1 MKFGVFLKE
10 VILEQSS
17 RAELMTKLQLKYRTF
32 SGLDS
37 ITLSRWVTG
46 STTPSIYK
54 QLLISDCVGKLDEYL
69 KSCDLPKVPTA
80 AKRSYQAYV
89 KQFEH
94 HYYHKILS
102 PYDIKQYVSFFRGPN
117 VEARKYYASALKM
130 KGLSDS
136 TQYIDEKGHIF
147 PVDVFY
153 TQTNNHD
160 VISYAYFNQSVN
172 IMFDSIDINFIDE
185 VDNFLSGIDYDNC
198 ICLGLNYFYDID
210 AHDVL
215 TGLLLNRLIRCHFDK
230 EYLFCL
236 IRGKES
242 MDFWESMG
250 GKKITSVAEK
260 KGFGNIYLYAIDI
273 KRFFGN
279 AVIIDIVIR
288 YYEIYE
294 SLVEGLF
301 YSENKEVLLQSIK
314 QENRF

>member
-1 MKFGVFLKE
+1 MKFGVFLRE

-37 ITLSRWVTG
+37 ITLSRWVAG

-69 KSCDLPKVPTA
+69 KSRDLPKVPTA
-80 AKRSYQAYV
+80 AKRAYQAYV

-102 PYDIKQYVSFFRGPN
+102 PYDIKQYVRFFRGPN

-136 TQYIDEKGHIF
+136 KQHVDKKGHVF

-172 IMFDSIDINFIDE
+172 AVFDSINVNLIDE
-185 VDNFLSGIDYDNC
+185 VDDFLLGIDLSNC
-198 ICLGLNYFYDID
+198 ICIGLNYFYDID
-210 AHDVL
+210 SHDVL
-215 TGLLLNRLIRCHFDK
+215 AGLLLNRLIRHHFNK
-230 EYLFCL
+230 EYLFCV

-250 GKKITSVAEK
+250 GKKIASVAEQ
-260 KGFGNIYLYAIDI
+260 KGFGNVHLYAIDI
-273 KRFFGN
+273 KRFFGK
-279 AVIIDIVIR
+279 AVVMDIIVR

-294 SLVEGLF
+294 TLFEDVF